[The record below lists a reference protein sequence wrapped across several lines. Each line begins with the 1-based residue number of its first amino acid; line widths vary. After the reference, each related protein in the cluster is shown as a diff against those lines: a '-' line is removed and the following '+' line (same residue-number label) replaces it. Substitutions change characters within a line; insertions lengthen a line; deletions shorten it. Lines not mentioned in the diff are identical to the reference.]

1 MTSVNG
7 VVTFAVS
14 RRCRSAAS
22 ASPGFGR
29 IHGDD
34 GLREFTRAKAI
45 TRQRFAL
52 PVALTSFDRPEKV
65 TGQLVKMVKLLH
77 GRG

>member
-1 MTSVNG
+1 M
-7 VVTFAVS
+7 
-14 RRCRSAAS
+14 
-22 ASPGFGR
+22 
-29 IHGDD
+29 
-34 GLREFTRAKAI
+34 

-65 TGQLVKMVKLLH
+65 TGQLLKVLKVLH